1 MPDNKL
7 ERRQRDWQSK
17 TRRRVTRGAITLTGI
32 AALAV
37 AAAAPALAASG
48 GPSHH
53 QARRPSA
60 ALAAAHSTTR
70 HLTGRDEGTFTL
82 NLVTGEAI
90 GHASGYISPLG
101 ADTAHDDLTFTFTS
115 ASTFSYTGARTFAL
129 RNGELFAAITGSG
142 TLTSPST
149 AESTEHDTITGG
161 TGRFAEASGTLKE
174 TIRSVVVKVTAT
186 SQTALITIALKG
198 QISY

>member
-1 MPDNKL
+1 MPNNKL
-7 ERRQRDWQSK
+7 DRRQRDWQSK

-37 AAAAPALAASG
+37 ATLS
-48 GPSHH
+48 
-53 QARRPSA
+53 PSA

-174 TIRSVVVKVTAT
+174 TIRSVTVKVTAT